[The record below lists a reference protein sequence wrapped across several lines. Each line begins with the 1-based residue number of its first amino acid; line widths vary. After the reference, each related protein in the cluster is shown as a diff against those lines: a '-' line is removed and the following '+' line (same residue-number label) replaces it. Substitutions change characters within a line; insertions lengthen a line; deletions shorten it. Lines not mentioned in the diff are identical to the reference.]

1 MISFAKVSLAM
12 TAVRAVCVSTSHF
25 SGLDDVFVASTS
37 VSDLP
42 PTDLQEINIEM
53 LNESHSTSRGPVPD
67 RSPMK
72 FSDQSPPD
80 HDTPNARTGAAAAG
94 VMHLDFKKMASV
106 RDSGF
111 LDDEDGLS
119 SRGSELTT
127 SRKTPSKP
135 WNISTK
141 QTETVSED
149 TPTPNDLIGRRLKS
163 ENDVLGVDWKL
174 YNNVVFYL

>member
-1 MISFAKVSLAM
+1 M
-12 TAVRAVCVSTSHF
+12 
-25 SGLDDVFVASTS
+25 FVASTS
-37 VSDLP
+37 VNDLS

-53 LNESHSTSRGPVPD
+53 LNESHSTSRGPLPD

-80 HDTPNARTGAAAAG
+80 HDTPNARTGAAAAAG
-94 VMHLDFKKMASV
+94 LMHLDFKKMASV

-149 TPTPNDLIGRRLKS
+149 TPTPNDLIARRLKS
-163 ENDVLGVDWKL
+163 KNDVLCLDSK
-174 YNNVVFYL
+174 